1 VVGRKAEDTAQLDVA
16 PLHSRDAVILFERDH
31 HLEVFKS
38 VFSQSVPSHSG
49 CLLIE
54 GGWGFGKTALLNAA
68 CSIAESS
75 SCRVVRTRGGDLEQR
90 TSFGA
95 LQKIVEI
102 ISWLPESN
110 EEIADKAEAVSAL
123 VNRSEGCDAAE
134 VGAAFYRL
142 LLALRG
148 LGPLLLAIDDAAL
161 VDDASLSAMQ
171 YVFNRIDDQQ
181 IWLILTS
188 PPRLAGTRSRAID
201 QLLVPRHVRH
211 FPLLPL
217 SIESVGSMLATR
229 LGHDPEPEFL
239 RSFFGATR
247 GRPEFVVELA
257 AACEHEHLAP
267 IAETR
272 DDLARLSVP
281 RISRRVIVRLEQVP
295 VVVAEFL
302 EVCAINGTVTDLAL
316 ACQLA
321 NIDPAAADRAADVSA
336 RAELMESS
344 RPLTFVAPVVQWAIL
359 QNIPSAR
366 RSQLHGQCANYLLE
380 NDADDAT
387 VVGHLLAIEPSSDL
401 TLAGRLARVGRNL
414 MARGDARLAA
424 QCLRRSLIESPL
436 MGHDAILWLDLASC
450 ESDLGMRSSLLSYQ
464 RALALE
470 TTGSSQ
476 VIQVGIKLM
485 HALQSWPD
493 LRSDAVAT
501 LKDLTPRL
509 DDVDP
514 DLQLEFELGLS
525 LLSRHPA
532 QRSASVVRIETLLS
546 RTDASSPTIRTARS
560 LIDIHHFE
568 SDPDLSA
575 RNVVELLGSV
585 IDPKGMLSNDSSS
598 KLIQSQACRI
608 LLSADD
614 FGNVDRMLQIALNRA
629 RSLGES
635 NIEDEVLRLVILS
648 ELWQGSLDEVTGAY
662 QRHRVLGATWPSR
675 PIVGVIDLMVAQGNA
690 TQALQ
695 MANSF
700 DVESIEEPLERS
712 EAHIERG
719 RLLAT
724 CSQAGKALG
733 EFELANDIASRAGI
747 SNQAMV
753 GWRPPAVAALVSL
766 GRWSEA
772 RSLAEETLAFA
783 RSFGAPRSL
792 GTAYRAMAVSALDL
806 NERIT
811 WLGDSVEVLK
821 DSPARLEAAES
832 MIGLGAA
839 LVERQDLDRARNLLR
854 EGATIASTCKAHRLV
869 ETAGLHLRAAGARP
883 RRLGSTGVDSLT
895 PAEVRAV
902 SMAAANATNREIAE
916 QLFVNT
922 KTIEGHLSR
931 AYKKLGITSRSELAG
946 VLKSQRRYPIDE
958 AGAQTPSAS
967 HE

>member
-1 VVGRKAEDTAQLDVA
+1 MVREPKGTARPDNA
-16 PLHSRDAVILFERDH
+16 PVRPPDAVVLYERDH
-31 HLEVFKS
+31 HLEVFTS

-49 CLLIE
+49 CLSIE
-54 GGWGFGKTALLNAA
+54 GRWGLGKTALLNAA
-68 CSIAESS
+68 CSIAGSS
-75 SCRVVRTRGGDLEQR
+75 SCRVVRARGGDLEQR

-110 EEIADKAEAVSAL
+110 EEIAETAEVVSAL
-123 VNRSEGCDAAE
+123 VNNSEEGDAAE

-148 LGPLLLAIDDAAL
+148 LGPVLLAIDDAAL

-171 YVFNRIDDQQ
+171 YVFDRVDDQQ
-181 IWLILTS
+181 IWLIVTT

-201 QLLVPRHVRH
+201 HLLVHRHVRH

-217 SIESVGSMLATR
+217 SIESVGTMLATR
-229 LGHDPEPEFL
+229 LGQVPEPEFL
-239 RSFFGATR
+239 RSFFEATR

-257 AACEHEHLAP
+257 TACEQEHLAP
-267 IAETR
+267 IAATKDE
-272 DDLARLSVP
+272 LARLTAP

-295 VVVAEFL
+295 VVVAELL
-302 EVCAINGTVTDLAL
+302 EVCAINGAVTDLAT

-336 RAELMESS
+336 RAELLESS
-344 RPLTFVAPVVQWAIL
+344 RPLTFVAPVVRWAIL
-359 QNIPSAR
+359 QNIPPAR

-380 NDADDAT
+380 IDAADAT
-387 VVGHLLAIEPSSDL
+387 VVGHLLAIEPSSNL
-401 TLAGRLARVGRNL
+401 TLAGRLARVGRDL

-424 QCLRRSLIESPL
+424 QCLRRSLSESPL
-436 MGHDAILWLDLASC
+436 TGHDATLWLDLASC
-450 ESDLGMRSSLLSYQ
+450 EADLGLRSSLSSFQ

-470 TTGSSQ
+470 TTDSSQ

-485 HALQSWPD
+485 RALQSWPD
-493 LRSDAVAT
+493 LRSVAVAT
-501 LKDLTPRL
+501 LKDVTSRL
-509 DDVDP
+509 DGVDP
-514 DLQLEFELGLS
+514 DLQLEFELGFT

-532 QRSASVVRIETLLS
+532 QRSASVARIETLLS
-546 RTDASSPTIRTARS
+546 RADASSPNIHAARAF
-560 LIDIHHFE
+560 IDMQHFE

-575 RNVVELLGSV
+575 RNIVELLGSV
-585 IDPKGMLSNDSSS
+585 IDPEGMLTNDSSS
-598 KLIQSQACRI
+598 KLIQSRACRI

-614 FGNVDRMLQIALNRA
+614 FGNVDRMLQIALSRA
-629 RSLGES
+629 KSLGES

-648 ELWQGSLDEVTGAY
+648 KLWQGSLDEVAGAY
-662 QRHRVLGATWPSR
+662 QRHCELGAALPSR
-675 PIVGVIDLMVAQGNA
+675 PVVGAIDLMVAQGNA
-690 TQALQ
+690 TEALQ

-700 DVESIEEPLERS
+700 DIEAVEEPLERS

-719 RLLAT
+719 RLLAA
-724 CSQAGKALG
+724 CSQADKALS
-733 EFELANDIASRAGI
+733 EFERANDTAGRAGI
-747 SNQAMV
+747 TNQVLV
-753 GWRPPAVAALVSL
+753 GWRPPAVGALVSL
-766 GRWSEA
+766 GRWNEA

-783 RSFGAPRSL
+783 RTFGAPRSL
-792 GTAYRAMAVSALDL
+792 GSAYRAMAVSTLDL
-806 NERIT
+806 NERIS

-821 DSPARLEAAES
+821 GSPARLEAAES

-839 LVERQDLDRARNLLR
+839 LVERQDLDSARTVLR
-854 EGATIASTCKAHRLV
+854 EGAVLASTCKAHRLV
-869 ETAGLHLRAAGARP
+869 ETAGSHLRAAGARP

-902 SMAAANATNREIAE
+902 NMAAANATNREIAE
-916 QLFVNT
+916 QLFVNA

-931 AYKKLGITSRSELAG
+931 AYKKLGITSRSELAK
-946 VLKSQRRYPIDE
+946 VLKTQSRHPVDE
-958 AGAQTPSAS
+958 LDAQVASAS